1 MKPIEL
7 ARKLGSCEE
16 AAEFVSRYET
26 IEDAVCNG
34 DAVLIAL
41 VADNDSQGDTDTE
54 RKMNNARLIAA
65 APQMLEALEELV
77 ELKDRRHSLPAE
89 IYQESRE
96 KAWNKCRAA
105 IAAAKGE
112 V

>member
-1 MKPIEL
+1 MSKHTP
-7 ARKLGSCEE
+7 GPW
-16 AAEFVSRYET
+16 
-26 IEDAVCNG
+26 
-34 DAVLIAL
+34 
-41 VADNDSQGDTDTE
+41 E
-54 RKMNNARLIAA
+54 RRGKSVVVKGAPRRNNAYSGRICNVQGNGEGKTKINEIANANANLIAA

-77 ELKDRRHSLPAE
+77 ELKDRRHSLPVE

>member
-1 MKPIEL
+1 MSKHNSGPWKITHT
-7 ARKLGSCEE
+7 A
-16 AAEFVSRYET
+16 
-26 IEDAVCNG
+26 ING
-34 DAVLIAL
+34 YRV
-41 VADNDSQGDTDTE
+41 NDSTGWGVAIVLKDVND
-54 RKMNNARLIAA
+54 KANARLIAA

-77 ELKDRRHSLPAE
+77 ELKDRRHSLPVE

>member
-1 MKPIEL
+1 MENKHNSGPWKITYTDQMGY
-7 ARKLGSCEE
+7 R
-16 AAEFVSRYET
+16 VSDST
-26 IEDAVCNG
+26 GWGVAV
-34 DAVLIAL
+34 VLKD
-41 VADNDSQGDTDTE
+41 VND
-54 RKMNNARLIAA
+54 KANAHLIAA